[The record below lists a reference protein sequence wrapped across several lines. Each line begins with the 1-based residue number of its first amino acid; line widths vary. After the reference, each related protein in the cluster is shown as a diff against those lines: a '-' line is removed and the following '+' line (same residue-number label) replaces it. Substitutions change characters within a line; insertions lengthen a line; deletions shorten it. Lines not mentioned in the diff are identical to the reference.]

1 MAARPHH
8 QAIGAV
14 ATFLV
19 LVDVVVS
26 KFLIGAWIP
35 VVLVPLI
42 VLGFIAIK
50 RHYDRLDARLRIP
63 EGWRPPAVHHVAVLV
78 VHRVNRGTAEALAYT
93 QALGAERVEAVA
105 VALED
110 GDRDALTSAWET
122 ADLDAPLT
130 VLDSPYRH
138 FFEPLVEH
146 LQTITADGTTATVVL
161 PDFSVDH
168 AWQEP
173 LHNQGTF
180 LLADALRDVGNT
192 VIVLFP
198 FGAPS

>member
-1 MAARPHH
+1 SGWRRGLTIN
-8 QAIGAV
+8 AIGAV

-78 VHRVNRGTAEALAYT
+78 VQRVTRGTAEALAYT
-93 QALGAERVEAVA
+93 QALGAARVEAVA

-110 GDRDALTSAWET
+110 GDRDALTSAGEG
-122 ADLDAPLT
+122 ADPAGPLDA
-130 VLDSPYRH
+130 LDSPDR
-138 FFEPLVEH
+138 
-146 LQTITADGTTATVVL
+146 
-161 PDFSVDH
+161 
-168 AWQEP
+168 
-173 LHNQGTF
+173 
-180 LLADALRDVGNT
+180 
-192 VIVLFP
+192 
-198 FGAPS
+198 